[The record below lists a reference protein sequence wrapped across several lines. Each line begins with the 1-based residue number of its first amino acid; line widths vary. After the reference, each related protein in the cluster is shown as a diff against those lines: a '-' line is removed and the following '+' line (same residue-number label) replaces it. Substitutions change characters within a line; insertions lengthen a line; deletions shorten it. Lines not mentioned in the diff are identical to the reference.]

1 VGKRG
6 AEKMGAMVAGGLGYT
21 NCQYGYGVGNA
32 GGMWAAG
39 YGGVYVVTTEKPAL
53 MVAPGAGCLGEMT
66 GMALE
71 VFTETEPTKL
81 EKLAALAAMGA
92 F

>member
-1 VGKRG
+1 
-6 AEKMGAMVAGGLGYT
+6 MTTTQPAM
-21 NCQYGYGVGNA
+21 
-32 GGMWAAG
+32 
-39 YGGVYVVTTEKPAL
+39 
-53 MVAPGAGCLGEMT
+53 MVAPGAGCQGEMT

-81 EKLAALAAMGA
+81 EELAALAAMGA